1 MATIE
6 SDIEKYL
13 AKLVKNA
20 NGIYLKIPAVY
31 MSGIP
36 DRLVL
41 LPYGRM
47 AFVELKRPI
56 GGKRAELQ
64 KYWQS
69 RLSDLGYRSVFV
81 QTKKEADGLIKTL
94 ASNGYPGDLT

>member
-6 SDIEKYL
+6 SDIEKWL
-13 AKLVKNA
+13 ATLVKKEG
-20 NGIYLKIPAVY
+20 GIYLKIPAMY

-41 LPYGRM
+41 LPGRRM

-56 GGKRAELQ
+56 GGKRAMLQ
-64 KYWQS
+64 KYWNKK
-69 RLSDLGYRSVFV
+69 LTDLGYMCEWV
-81 QTKKEADGLIKTL
+81 QTKDEAENLIAKL
-94 ASNGYPGDLT
+94 KK

>member
-1 MATIE
+1 MVIE
-6 SDIEKYL
+6 NDIETYL
-13 AKLVKNA
+13 AKLVKEHD
-20 NGIYLKIPAVY
+20 GIYLKIPAVY

-41 LPYGRM
+41 LHEGRM

-64 KYWQS
+64 KYWQKKLTD
-69 RLSDLGYRSVFV
+69 RGYIAAFV
-81 QTKKEADGLIKTL
+81 QTKEEAESLINML
-94 ASNGYPGDLT
+94 LTRKR